1 MANTVIAVRSSGTAA
16 ATPSLGVIANGEIA
30 LNYADG
36 IIYYK
41 TSSNTLGS
49 IRTTQPAGLTT
60 EVQYNDAG
68 SFGSNAN
75 FTFNKTI
82 ATLNVKN
89 INVSTNLV
97 TTNLV
102 TTNLTTT
109 YLTTGSGVGGIIA
122 GANVVYSN
130 TFIANTGGITTAGN
144 SSLNGIVTVS
154 YVAGTGNQNAAMEM
168 IGANTKG
175 GTGYFDFISANN
187 NSGGVT
193 NKNKWFRIDSNG
205 KFQIINSAYTA
216 NIFDLNDSGYLTVP
230 GGIATSQYIQFADGS
245 KQYTANAG
253 SGSSGLA
260 NSGALITVNSASQLY
275 VSNTTISTSNTTG
288 ALTIAGGLG
297 VNGNVYSANVFA
309 TGDIVAGI
317 FDGPT
322 LAGATNPIFAAI
334 GNTNS
339 YVQNYVVN
347 YSNTANASAD
357 WAAYPNNGN
366 DASGWIDMGITS
378 NNYSQAGYSTT
389 GRNEGYLLM
398 SAPSGSGTSGNL
410 VIATD
415 TTGSYNSIEFYANGF
430 NQTKSTSAKLTIT
443 KQTTSTSNTTGAV
456 LVVGGAGVKGNVY
469 ADNVFISNQLA
480 ATIGDAMAM
489 AIALG

>member
-16 ATPSLGVIANGEIA
+16 ASPSLGVIANGEIA
-30 LNYADG
+30 LNFADG

-60 EVQYNDAG
+60 EVQFNDAG

-89 INVSTNLV
+89 INVSTNLIA
-97 TTNLV
+97 T
-102 TTNLTTT
+102 TTNLTVSSI
-109 YLTTGSGVGGIIA
+109 TTGSGTGGIIA

-130 TFIANTGGITTAGN
+130 VFVAN
-144 SSLNGIVTVS
+144 SSG
-154 YVAGTGNQNAAMEM
+154 
-168 IGANTKG
+168 
-175 GTGYFDFISANN
+175 
-187 NSGGVT
+187 
-193 NKNKWFRIDSNG
+193 
-205 KFQIINSAYTA
+205 
-216 NIFDLNDSGYLTVP
+216 
-230 GGIATSQYIQFADGS
+230 YIQFADGS
-245 KQYTANAG
+245 RQYTANAG
-253 SGSSGLA
+253 GSTGLA
-260 NSGALITVNSASQLY
+260 NSGAVITVNSASQLY
-275 VSNTTISTSNTTG
+275 VSNSTVSTSNTTG
-288 ALTIAGGLG
+288 ALTVAGGVGVQGNIYATNINTLNDVIAGLSEGPALG
-297 VNGNVYSANVFA
+297 
-309 TGDIVAGI
+309 
-317 FDGPT
+317 
-322 LAGATNPIFAAI
+322 GATNPIFAAI

-339 YVQNYVVN
+339 YIQNYVIN

-378 NNYSQAGYSTT
+378 NNYSQAGYNTT

-469 ADNVFISNQLA
+469 ADTVFINNQLA

>member
-1 MANTVIAVRSSGTAA
+1 MANTVIAIRASGTAA

-68 SFGSNAN
+68 SFGANSN

-89 INVSTNLV
+89 INVSTNL
-97 TTNLV
+97 TTV
-102 TTNLTTT
+102 NLTAT
-109 YLTTGSGVGGIIA
+109 YLTTGSGVGGTIA
-122 GANVVYSN
+122 GANVIYSN
-130 TFIANTGGITTAGN
+130 VFVANT
-144 SSLNGIVTVS
+144 
-154 YVAGTGNQNAAMEM
+154 
-168 IGANTKG
+168 
-175 GTGYFDFISANN
+175 
-187 NSGGVT
+187 
-193 NKNKWFRIDSNG
+193 
-205 KFQIINSAYTA
+205 
-216 NIFDLNDSGYLTVP
+216 SGYV
-230 GGIATSQYIQFADGS
+230 QFADGS
-245 KQYTANAG
+245 KQFTANAG
-253 SGSSGLA
+253 GSTGLA
-260 NSGALITVNSASQLY
+260 NSGALITVNSASQFY
-275 VSNTTISTSNTTG
+275 VSNTTVSTSNTTG
-288 ALTIAGGLG
+288 ALTVAGGLG
-297 VNGNVYSANVFA
+297 VNGNVYSANIFT
-309 TGDIVAGI
+309 TGDVVAGI
-317 FDGPT
+317 FDGVP

-339 YVQNYVVN
+339 YVQNYVIN
-347 YSNTANASAD
+347 YSNTVNASSD
-357 WAAYPNNGN
+357 WAAYPNNGT

-378 NNYSQAGYSTT
+378 NAYAQAGYNTT

-415 TTGSYNSIEFYANGF
+415 TTGTFNSIEFYANGF
-430 NQTKSTSAKLTIT
+430 NQSKGTADLIIT
-443 KQTTSTSNTTGAV
+443 KQTISTSNTTGAV
-456 LVVGGAGVKGNVY
+456 IITGGVGVRGNVV
-469 ADNVFISNQLA
+469 ADTVYSGGSQVA
-480 ATIGDAMAM
+480 SIGDAMAM

>member
-1 MANTVIAVRSSGTAA
+1 MANTVIAIRASGTAA

-68 SFGSNAN
+68 SFGSNSN

-97 TTNLV
+97 TTNL
-102 TTNLTTT
+102 TTT
-109 YLTTGSGVGGIIA
+109 LLTTGSGAGGIIA
-122 GANVVYSN
+122 GANVIYSN
-130 TFIANTGGITTAGN
+130 VFVANT
-144 SSLNGIVTVS
+144 
-154 YVAGTGNQNAAMEM
+154 
-168 IGANTKG
+168 
-175 GTGYFDFISANN
+175 
-187 NSGGVT
+187 SG
-193 NKNKWFRIDSNG
+193 
-205 KFQIINSAYTA
+205 
-216 NIFDLNDSGYLTVP
+216 
-230 GGIATSQYIQFADGS
+230 YIQFADGS
-245 KQYTANAG
+245 KQFTANAG
-253 SGSSGLA
+253 GSTGLA
-260 NSGALITVNSASQLY
+260 NSGALITVNSASQFY

-288 ALTIAGGLG
+288 ALTVAGGLG
-297 VNGNVYSANVFA
+297 VNGNVYAANVFT
-309 TGDIVAGI
+309 TGDVVAGI

-322 LAGATNPIFAAI
+322 LAGATNPIIAAI

-339 YVQNYVVN
+339 YVQNYVIN
-347 YSNTANASAD
+347 YSNTVNASSD

-378 NNYSQAGYSTT
+378 NAYAQEGYNTT

-415 TTGSYNSIEFYANGF
+415 TTGTYNSIEFYANGF
-430 NQTKSTSAKLTIT
+430 NQSKSTAKLVIT

-456 LVVGGAGVKGNVY
+456 IVNGGLGVKGNVV
-469 ADNVFISNQLA
+469 ADTVYSGGSQVA
-480 ATIGDAMAM
+480 SIGDAMAM